1 MLNCIHNCG
10 NQKVDQVFKFSSRLF
25 LLLFLPIT
33 KALCSKIMSALL
45 SYWVHLTHIKLFDT
59 KFLCERN
66 IIQNETP
73 QRKTA
78 CFTVFNSCA
87 ALVTSLKSF
96 WVLAIIV
103 YRK

>member
-1 MLNCIHNCG
+1 MDSAQN
-10 NQKVDQVFKFSSRLF
+10 VSFVV
-25 LLLFLPIT
+25 LLG
-33 KALCSKIMSALL
+33 S
-45 SYWVHLTHIKLFDT
+45 HINLFDT

-66 IIQNETP
+66 IIQNGTP
-73 QRKTA
+73 QQKTA

-103 YRK
+103 YCK